1 MAMSTDVLEVRTG
14 PVRVSGYALKLRRV
28 INGVLRDDV
37 KAGKVDSKAL
47 NDSITE
53 VNRAIYRVLAE
64 KYKVPKQ
71 AVTNINLRF
80 RVEDSRVVPVD
91 IEVEVFDKDE
101 ILSKNATEDVRKELG
116 VEG

>member
-1 MAMSTDVLEVRTG
+1 MAMSNEILEVRTG
-14 PVRVSGYALKLRRV
+14 PIRVSGYALKLRRV
-28 INGVLRDDV
+28 INGVLGKEV
-37 KAGKVDSKAL
+37 KSGKIDSKAL
-47 NDSITE
+47 NESITE
-53 VNRAIYRVLAE
+53 VNRAIYTVLAE

-101 ILSKNATEDVRKELG
+101 ILSRNATEDVRKALG
-116 VEG
+116 LEG